1 MVEINPKYRF
11 CLGQLKFHGDPTRM
25 GGFYP
30 DNQVIKY
37 EAKWFALEWVGQRK
51 GTRFPPRYIVFIF
64 FIYNFKYDYI
74 YIYFISK

>member
-51 GTRFPPRYIVFIF
+51 GTRFPPRYIVFI
-64 FIYNFKYDYI
+64 ILNMIIYI
-74 YIYFISK
+74 YILFQNRNT